1 MGAPVSRRM
10 SRPLQDSAS
19 LRRPSWL
26 LGAPLLLLAIALVP
40 VLAGLAGTVGP
51 AASAA
56 AWQALFATPGL
67 GRSLA
72 LSFSSGVVA
81 ALLSLLLAHGLLAAL
96 TTPQAIARARALAL
110 PLIAMPHLALAI
122 GVALVLAPS
131 GLLLRLV
138 SPWLTGFEQ
147 PPDWTTIQDPLG
159 LALIAGL
166 VLKET
171 PFLLLAL
178 SAALAQV
185 PADRLLLQART
196 LGYGRLRAWALCVA
210 PALQRQ
216 IALPF
221 AAVVVFGISNVD
233 VALALG
239 PTTPPTFAMLLWEWF
254 LDPDLARRP
263 LAAAGA
269 LLLMGLCIGVLALLW
284 GLAGGAE
291 RWRRASAIRGWRA
304 AADAGMQRL
313 LRGTGL
319 VFALLGALALLALWL
334 RSIAPAWRFPR
345 LWPSEPGLAAWRE
358 ASALLGDALPV
369 TAALATASTALA
381 VALALAAAEALRNR
395 PRQRAALA
403 ALLFVPL
410 LVPQFS
416 FLFGLQVLLAKLR
429 LDGSWP
435 AVVWSH
441 LVYVLPYVFGVVA
454 TARAALEP
462 RWRDVALT
470 LGATPSQAYW
480 RVTLP
485 LLARSL
491 LLAAALGFSVS
502 VAVYL
507 PTLFA
512 GAGRFA
518 TLATEAAA
526 TIAAGNLRAA
536 AVAAATMASL
546 PLAVLALAVLAS
558 TLLFRNRRDLPS

>member
-1 MGAPVSRRM
+1 VGAALPQRLTAVR
-10 SRPLQDSAS
+10 AA
-19 LRRPSWL
+19 
-26 LGAPLLLLAIALVP
+26 APLLLLGLVLVP
-40 VLAGLAGTVGP
+40 VLAGLAGTLGP
-51 AASAA
+51 ALSQG
-56 AWQALFATPGL
+56 AWSELLATPGL
-67 GRSLA
+67 SRALA

-81 ALLSLLLAHGLLAAL
+81 ALLSLALAHGLLATLATPRAL
-96 TTPQAIARARALAL
+96 ARARALAL

-185 PADRLLLQART
+185 PAEKLLLQART
-196 LGYGRLRAWALCVA
+196 LGYGRLHAWLLCVA

-254 LDPDLARRP
+254 LDPDLSLRP
-263 LAAAGA
+263 VAAAGS
-269 LLLMGLCIGVLALLW
+269 LLLMALGAAVLALLW
-284 GLAGGAE
+284 LFGRAAD
-291 RWRRASAIRGWRA
+291 RWRRRSAASGWRA
-304 AADAGMQRL
+304 AGDAGLQRL
-313 LRGTGL
+313 LRGVGL
-319 VFALLGALALLALWL
+319 LFAVLGALALLALWL
-334 RSIAPAWRFPR
+334 RSIAPAWRFPQV
-345 LWPSEPGLAAWRE
+345 WPVAPGLAAWQE
-358 ASALLGDALPV
+358 ASALLGTALPT
-369 TAALATASTALA
+369 TALVATATTLLA
-381 VALALAAAEALRNR
+381 VVLALAAAEALRDR
-395 PRQRAALA
+395 PTQRAALA
-403 ALLFVPL
+403 ALLFLPL

-416 FLFGLQVLLAKLR
+416 FLFGLQVLLARLR
-429 LDGSWP
+429 LDGSAF
-435 AVVWSH
+435 AVIWSH

-454 TARAALEP
+454 AARAALDP

-470 LGATPSQAYW
+470 LGATPAQAFR

-485 LLARSL
+485 LLARAL

-536 AVAAATMASL
+536 AVAATTMASL
-546 PLAVLALAVLAS
+546 PLAVLALAVLAA

>member
-1 MGAPVSRRM
+1 MGAALPQR
-10 SRPLQDSAS
+10 LTA
-19 LRRPSWL
+19 LRAA
-26 LGAPLLLLAIALVP
+26 APLLPLGLVLVP
-40 VLAGLAGTVGP
+40 VLAGLAGTLGP
-51 AASAA
+51 ALSPA
-56 AWQALFATPGL
+56 AWSDLLAAPGL
-67 GRSLA
+67 SRA
-72 LSFSSGVVA
+72 LTLSISSGVVA
-81 ALLSLLLAHGLLAAL
+81 ALLSLALAHGLLATL
-96 TTPQAIARARALAL
+96 TTPRALTRARALAL

-159 LALIAGL
+159 LALITGL

-185 PADRLLLQART
+185 PAEKLLLQART
-196 LGYGRLRAWALCVA
+196 LGYGRLRAWLLCVA

-221 AAVVVFGISNVD
+221 AAVVVFGVSNVD

-254 LDPDLARRP
+254 LDPDLSLRP
-263 LAAAGA
+263 LAAAGS
-269 LLLMGLCIGVLALLW
+269 LLLMALGAVVLALMWLL
-284 GLAGGAE
+284 GRAAD
-291 RWRRASAIRGWRA
+291 RWRRRSAASGWRA
-304 AADAGMQRL
+304 AGDAGPRRL
-313 LRGTGL
+313 LSGVGVL
-319 VFALLGALALLALWL
+319 LAVLGALALLALWL
-334 RSIAPAWRFPR
+334 RSIAPAWRFPQV
-345 LWPSEPGLAAWRE
+345 WPAAPGLAAWQE
-358 ASALLGDALPV
+358 ASALLGTALPTTTLV
-369 TAALATASTALA
+369 AAATTLLA
-381 VALALAAAEALRNR
+381 VVLALAAAEALRDR
-395 PRQRAALA
+395 PAQRAALA
-403 ALLFVPL
+403 ALLFLPL

-416 FLFGLQVLLAKLR
+416 FLFGLQVLLARLR
-429 LDGSWP
+429 LDGSAF
-435 AVVWSH
+435 AVIWSH
-441 LVYVLPYVFGVVA
+441 LVYVLPYVFGVIA
-454 TARAALEP
+454 AARAALDP
-462 RWRDVALT
+462 RWRDIALT
-470 LGATPSQAYW
+470 LGATPAQAFR

-485 LLARSL
+485 LLARAL
-491 LLAAALGFSVS
+491 LLATALGFSVS

-536 AVAAATMASL
+536 AVAATTMASL
-546 PLAVLALAVLAS
+546 PLAVLALAVLAA

>member
-1 MGAPVSRRM
+1 M
-10 SRPLQDSAS
+10 SRPPPGA
-19 LRRPSWL
+19 PWG
-26 LGAPLLLLAIALVP
+26 LGAPLLLLAIALLP
-40 VLAGLAGTVGP
+40 VLAGLAATLGP
-51 AASAA
+51 ATSSAA
-56 AWQALFATPGL
+56 WSELLGTPGL
-67 GRSLA
+67 GRSLS
-72 LSFSSGVVA
+72 LSLGTGVVA
-81 ALLSLLLAHGLLAAL
+81 ALLSLLLAHGLLAVL
-96 TTPQAIARARALAL
+96 TTPRAIGRARALAL

-147 PPDWTTIQDPLG
+147 PPDWITIQDPLG

-185 PADRLLLQART
+185 PSDRLLLQART
-196 LGYGRLRAWALCVA
+196 LGYGRLRAWLLCVA
-210 PALQRQ
+210 PPLQRQ
-216 IALPF
+216 ITLPF

-239 PTTPPTFAMLLWEWF
+239 PSTPPTFAMLLWEWF
-254 LDPDLARRP
+254 LDPDLTRQP

-284 GLAGGAE
+284 TGALVGE
-291 RWRRASAIRGWRA
+291 HWRRASAASGWRA
-304 AADAGMQRL
+304 ARDASLQRL
-313 LRGTGL
+313 LRGIGL
-319 VFALLGALALLALWL
+319 LFALLGALALLALWL
-334 RSIAPAWRFPR
+334 RSIAPAWRFPAI
-345 LWPSEPGLAAWRE
+345 WPARPGLAAWQE
-358 ASALLGDALPV
+358 ASALLGNALPV
-369 TAALATASTALA
+369 TAALAAVSTLLA
-381 VALALAAAEALRNR
+381 VGLALAAAEALRDR
-395 PRQRAALA
+395 PTQRTALA

-416 FLFGLQVLLAKLR
+416 FLFGLQVLLVRLR

-454 TARAALEP
+454 AARAALEP

-470 LGATPSQAYW
+470 LGATPAQAYW
-480 RVTLP
+480 RITLP
-485 LLARSL
+485 LLTRAL
-491 LLAAALGFSVS
+491 LLAAAIGFSVS

-536 AVAAATMASL
+536 AVAAAAMASL
-546 PLAVLALAVLAS
+546 PLAVLALAVLLG